1 MNSAPQGRWRK
12 TQMGIK
18 KRVRMRHR
26 MRRNTRGGFKSGF
39 LKPKPKVAVL
49 LNRNARKVNAK
60 MIRNIRAQAPHADIF
75 VTRDIQEAEQAL
87 SQVAHGKYD
96 LCFTG
101 GGDGTVCHA
110 VTRLSE
116 LSGDRSAPPIGVLPL
131 GTGNAIAS
139 FLESPSIEQCVSAPQ
154 NARADLLS
162 FPELRV
168 TSTPFNA
175 SLPKPSK
182 AAFGG
187 FGWDAFILDRYF
199 RWRDFFKKF
208 KLLKPI
214 SEGLIAYLL
223 SGLAWAVPEML
234 LRRPRWDITVRNGS
248 KEAYQLDTDG
258 NILRTIAPGDLIYQ
272 GKARLFSFGTCPFF
286 GFRMK
291 ALPLAAVHPDMMQ
304 VRVADFSPLRT
315 TLSLPK
321 VWRGEFKHPK
331 LWDFLASDFQV
342 SLSEEAALQMGGD
355 VVGHADRFEVKMSR
369 PATVLRFG
377 EYQGIKWNIKDHAA

>member
-1 MNSAPQGRWRK
+1 MNGAPQGRWRK
-12 TQMGIK
+12 TRMGNEK
-18 KRVRMRHR
+18 KARMRHR
-26 MRRNTRGGFKSGF
+26 MRRNTQGGF
-39 LKPKPKVAVL
+39 LKAKPKVAVL
-49 LNRNARKVNAK
+49 LNHNARKVNAK
-60 MIRNIRAQAPHADIF
+60 MIKDIRARAPHADIF
-75 VTRDIQEAEQAL
+75 VTHDIQEAEQAL
-87 SQVAHGKYD
+87 CQVAHGKYD

-139 FLESPSIEQCVSAPQ
+139 FLESPSVEECVTAPQ
-154 NARADLLS
+154 KARADLLS

-168 TSTPFNA
+168 TSATSNK

-187 FGWDAFILDRYF
+187 FGWDSFILDRYF
-199 RWRDFFKKF
+199 RWREFFKRF

-248 KEAYQLDTDG
+248 KEAYQLDTEG
-258 NILRTIAPGDLIYQ
+258 NVLRTIAPGDIIYQ
-272 GKARLFSFGTCPFF
+272 GEVRLFSFGTCPFF

-291 ALPLAAVHPDMMQ
+291 ALPLAAVRPDMMQ
-304 VRVADFSPLRT
+304 VRVADFSPLVT
-315 TLSLPK
+315 TLSLSK

-331 LWDFLASDFQV
+331 LWDFLASDFKV
-342 SLSEEAALQMGGD
+342 SLSQEAALQMGGD
-355 VVGHADRFEVKMSR
+355 VVGHGDGFEVNMSR

-377 EYQGIKWNIKDHAA
+377 EYQGIRWNIKDHAA